1 MSAVETLREAAKVLR
16 ERAGAATPGPWE
28 AAQDH
33 LTHSVGA
40 DVRSVPSGGYA
51 AADCCGYQGAS
62 TNEDA
67 AYIATMHPGVALALA
82 DWLDKAGADC
92 WAYGDPDSPEF
103 ADDDDLLNP
112 HLLSALRA
120 AEAILGGER

>member
-82 DWLDKAGADC
+82 DWLDETARWVPIMEEPLAV
-92 WAYGDPDSPEF
+92 
-103 ADDDDLLNP
+103 
-112 HLLSALRA
+112 
-120 AEAILGGER
+120 AEAVLGGAS